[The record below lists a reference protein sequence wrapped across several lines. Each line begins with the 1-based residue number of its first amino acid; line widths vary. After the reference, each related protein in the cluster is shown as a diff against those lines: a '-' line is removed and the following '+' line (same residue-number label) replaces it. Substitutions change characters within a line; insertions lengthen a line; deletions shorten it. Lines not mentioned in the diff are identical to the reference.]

1 MQRGVFMKKQPFPFY
16 LLIGALSLV
25 LVAGPGCQS
34 SGDGGT
40 GGVTPAES
48 FEKVI
53 PPLMAKWNIPGG
65 AVALARNES
74 VVLTEAYG
82 TADKTGGVA
91 VTNGSLFRLASLSKP
106 VTAAA
111 ALKLHEAG
119 LLDLEAKVFDIL
131 NDVEPPPG
139 ATVDPRLAD
148 ITVLDLLRH
157 SGGWDRGVSF
167 DPMFRSREIAAAMG
181 VPTPADAAAI
191 VRYMKG
197 QPLDF
202 DPGTKYAYSNF
213 GYCLLGRIIEKITGQ
228 SYEEYVRMAVLAPA
242 GAAGMRLGL
251 SLETGRADGEVV
263 YYDYAGAPLAPSVF
277 DSGPAAVPW
286 PYGGFAIEPMDAHGG
301 WLASAA
307 DLLRFLLVV
316 DGRAVKAD
324 ILQKATV
331 DLMVA
336 RPPLAEYQGAAAY
349 YALGWQVRPTG
360 GDANWWHTGSLPG
373 TSTIMVRTANNMGWV
388 ALFNSRPA
396 DADAFFSELDSAMW
410 QAVNGITDWPGAA
423 GAGR

>member
-1 MQRGVFMKKQPFPFY
+1 MKKQPFPFY

-34 SGDGGT
+34 SGDGGGT

-48 FEKVI
+48 FERVI

>member
-1 MQRGVFMKKQPFPFY
+1 MKKQPFPFY

-74 VVLTEAYG
+74 VVLTDAYG

>member
-1 MQRGVFMKKQPFPFY
+1 MKKQSPPFY
-16 LLIGALSLV
+16 VLIGALSLA
-25 LVAGPGCQS
+25 LAACSGCQS
-34 SGDGGT
+34 SGDGDGT

-48 FEKVI
+48 FESVI
-53 PPLMAKWNIPGG
+53 PPLMSKWNIPGG
-65 AVALARNES
+65 AVALARNEAI
-74 VVLTEAYG
+74 VLTAAYG
-82 TADKTGGVA
+82 IADKNGSVA
-91 VTNGSLFRLASLSKP
+91 VTGGSLFRLASLSKP

-111 ALKLHEAG
+111 ILKLHEAG
-119 LLDLEAKVFDIL
+119 QLDLEAKVFDIL

-157 SGGWDRGVSF
+157 SGGWDRAVSF

-181 VPTPADAAAI
+181 VATPADAAAI

-202 DPGTKYAYSNF
+202 DPGTRYAYSNF

-228 SYEEYVRMAVLAPA
+228 GYEEYVKAAVLTPA

-251 SLETGRADGEVV
+251 SLETGRAAGEVV

-277 DSGPAAVPW
+277 DSGPATVPW

-307 DLLRFLLVV
+307 DLLRFILAV
-316 DGRAVKAD
+316 DGRAIKPD

-336 RPPLAEYQGAAAY
+336 RPPLAEYEGSATY

-396 DADAFFSELDSAMW
+396 NADAFFIELDSAMW
-410 QAVNGITDWPGAA
+410 KAVNGITDWPGAA
-423 GAGR
+423 AAGR

>member
-1 MQRGVFMKKQPFPFY
+1 MKKQPFPFY

-316 DGRAVKAD
+316 DGRTVKAD

>member
-1 MQRGVFMKKQPFPFY
+1 MKKQPFPFY